1 MFYPSNACTN
11 PRSKSLIVRDVSLN
25 PMLESKEHKIAIL
38 GLGYVGLPLAV
49 AFASHYDVLG
59 FDTNGEKALRIAG
72 GIDPTD
78 ELEGDQLALALQS
91 KLRISSN
98 PADLSICNTFIIT
111 VPTDIKQDKSPNL
124 DPLIEASKT
133 IGQHLHAG
141 DLVIYEST
149 TYPGCTEEI
158 CVPILEQTSGLT
170 YNQDF
175 TVGYSPERI
184 NPGDKIRKLKDIL
197 KVTAGSTPEAAN
209 QVNQLYLTIIEAGT
223 HLAPSIKVAEA
234 AKAIENAQRDVNISF
249 INELALIFDKL
260 AIDTGDV
267 LAAAQTKWNF
277 LPFKPGLVGG
287 HCISVDPYYLAHKA
301 QEVGHDPQVILSG
314 RRINDSMGLHVASSI
329 VKLMHQKDLPV
340 KGSKA
345 LILGLAFKENTG
357 DVRNSKVV
365 DVYQELKSFGL
376 DVDVYDPLAS
386 PIQAK
391 KEYGIDL
398 LETIDLSHYSTI
410 LLAVAHDAFKTL
422 EIATSKERVVYDLKG
437 VLPRDLVDKRL

>member
-1 MFYPSNACTN
+1 MSTA
-11 PRSKSLIVRDVSLN
+11 R
-25 PMLESKEHKIAIL
+25 EHKIAIL

-49 AFASHYDVLG
+49 AFAAHYDVLG
-59 FDTNGEKALRIAG
+59 FDTNAEKAHRIAS
-72 GIDPTD
+72 GIDTTN
-78 ELEGDQLALALQS
+78 ELEGDELSHALTTR
-91 KLRISSN
+91 LRISSN
-98 PADLSICNTFIIT
+98 PADLSTCSTFIIT
-111 VPTDIKQDKSPNL
+111 VPTDINTDKSPNL
-124 DPLIEASKT
+124 DPLIKASRT
-133 IGQHLHAG
+133 IGKYLHPG

-149 TYPGCTEEI
+149 TYPGCTEEV
-158 CVPILEQTSGLT
+158 CVPILQQTSGLA

-184 NPGDKIRKLKDIL
+184 NPGDKVRKLKNIP

-209 QVNQLYLTIIEAGT
+209 QVNQLYLSIIEAGT

-249 INELALIFDKL
+249 MNELALIFDKL
-260 AIDTGDV
+260 DIDTGDV

-277 LPFKPGLVGG
+277 IPFKPGLVGG

-314 RRINDSMGLHVASSI
+314 RRINDSMGLHVSSSI

-357 DVRNSKVV
+357 DTRNSRVI
-365 DVYQELKSFGL
+365 DVYHELKSFGL
-376 DVDVYDPLAS
+376 KVDVYDPLAN
-386 PIQAK
+386 PVQAK
-391 KEYGIDL
+391 NEYGIEL
-398 LETIDLSHYSTI
+398 LENLSLEKYPAI
-410 LLAVAHDAFKTL
+410 LLAVAHEAFKGL
-422 EIATSKERVVYDLKG
+422 NIATSKDRVVYDLKG
-437 VLPRDLVDKRL
+437 ILPRDLVDKRL

>member
-1 MFYPSNACTN
+1 MSTP
-11 PRSKSLIVRDVSLN
+11 
-25 PMLESKEHKIAIL
+25 KEHKIALL

-49 AFASHYDVLG
+49 AFAEHYDVLG
-59 FDTNGEKALRIAG
+59 FDTNAEKALRIAS
-72 GIDPTD
+72 GIDPTN
-78 ELEGDQLALALQS
+78 ELEGDQLSHALNTR
-91 KLRISSN
+91 LRISSN
-98 PADLSICNTFIIT
+98 PGELSACNTFIIT
-111 VPTDIKQDKSPNL
+111 VPTDINPDKSPNL
-124 DPLIEASKT
+124 APLIQASRT
-133 IGQHLHAG
+133 IGQHLHPG

-149 TYPGCTEEI
+149 TYPGCTEEV

-184 NPGDKIRKLKDIL
+184 NPGDKQRNVTNIL
-197 KVTAGSTPEAAN
+197 KVTSGSTKEAAKE
-209 QVNQLYLTIIEAGT
+209 VDALYNSIITAGT

-260 AIDTGDV
+260 NIDTGDV
-267 LAAAQTKWNF
+267 LAAAGTKWNF

-314 RRINDSMGLHVASSI
+314 RRINDGMGLHVASSI
-329 VKLMHQKDLPV
+329 VKLLHQKDLPV

-365 DVYQELKSFGL
+365 DVYQELKSFGME
-376 DVDVYDPLAS
+376 VDVHDPLAN
-386 PIQAK
+386 PEQAMS
-391 KEYGIDL
+391 EYGITL
-398 LETIDLSHYSTI
+398 IKGVVLENYQAI
-410 LLAVAHDAFKTL
+410 LLAVPHESFHSLT
-422 EIATSKERVVYDLKG
+422 IQTSPQCVVYDLKG
-437 VLPRDLVDKRL
+437 VLPRQNVDKRL

>member
-1 MFYPSNACTN
+1 MSTP
-11 PRSKSLIVRDVSLN
+11 
-25 PMLESKEHKIAIL
+25 KEHKIALL

-49 AFASHYDVLG
+49 AFAEHYDVLG
-59 FDTNGEKALRIAG
+59 FDTNAEKAHRIAS
-72 GIDPTD
+72 GIDPTN
-78 ELEGDQLALALQS
+78 ELEGDQLSHALTTR
-91 KLRISSN
+91 LRISSN
-98 PADLSICNTFIIT
+98 PSDLSACNTFIIT
-111 VPTDIKQDKSPNL
+111 VPTDINPDKSPNL
-124 DPLIEASKT
+124 DPLIQASRT
-133 IGQHLHAG
+133 IGQHLHPG

-149 TYPGCTEEI
+149 TYPGCTEEV

-184 NPGDKIRKLKDIL
+184 NPGDKQRNVTNIL
-197 KVTAGSTPEAAN
+197 KVTSGSTKEAAKE
-209 QVNQLYLTIIEAGT
+209 VDALYNSIITAGT

-249 INELALIFDKL
+249 INELALIFEKL
-260 AIDTGDV
+260 DIDTGDV
-267 LAAAQTKWNF
+267 LAAAGTKWNF

-314 RRINDSMGLHVASSI
+314 RRINDGMGLHVASSI
-329 VKLMHQKDLPV
+329 VKLLHQKDLPV

-365 DVYQELKSFGL
+365 DVYQELKSFGME
-376 DVDVYDPLAS
+376 VDVHDPLAN
-386 PIQAK
+386 PEQAMS
-391 KEYGIDL
+391 EYGITL
-398 LETIDLSHYSTI
+398 IKGVVLENYQAI
-410 LLAVAHDAFKTL
+410 LLAVPHESFHSLT
-422 EIATSKERVVYDLKG
+422 IQTSPQCVVYDLKG
-437 VLPRDLVDKRL
+437 VLPRQNVDKRL

>member
-1 MFYPSNACTN
+1 MSTP
-11 PRSKSLIVRDVSLN
+11 
-25 PMLESKEHKIAIL
+25 KEHKIALL

-49 AFASHYDVLG
+49 AFAEHYDVLG
-59 FDTNGEKALRIAG
+59 FDTNAEKAHRIAS
-72 GIDPTD
+72 GIDLTN
-78 ELEGDQLALALQS
+78 ELEGDQLSHALTTR
-91 KLRISSN
+91 LRISSN
-98 PADLSICNTFIIT
+98 PSDLSACNTFIIT
-111 VPTDIKQDKSPNL
+111 VPTDINADKSPNL
-124 DPLIEASKT
+124 DPLIQASRT
-133 IGQHLHAG
+133 IGQHLHPG

-149 TYPGCTEEI
+149 TYPGCTEEV
-158 CVPILEQTSGLT
+158 CVPILEQSSGLT

-184 NPGDKIRKLKDIL
+184 NPGDKQRNVTNIL
-197 KVTAGSTPEAAN
+197 KVTSGSTKEAAKE
-209 QVNQLYLTIIEAGT
+209 VDALYNSIITAGT

-260 AIDTGDV
+260 KIDTGDV
-267 LAAAQTKWNF
+267 LAAAGTKWNF

-314 RRINDSMGLHVASSI
+314 RRINDGMGLHVASSI
-329 VKLMHQKDLPV
+329 VKLLHQKDLPV

-365 DVYQELKSFGL
+365 DVYQELKSFGME
-376 DVDVYDPLAS
+376 VDVHDPLAN
-386 PIQAK
+386 PEQAMS
-391 KEYGIDL
+391 EYGIAL
-398 LETIDLSHYSTI
+398 IKGVVLENYQAV
-410 LLAVAHDAFKTL
+410 LLAVPHESFHSLT
-422 EIATSKERVVYDLKG
+422 IQTSPQCVVYDLKG
-437 VLPRDLVDKRL
+437 VLPRQNVDKRL

>member
-1 MFYPSNACTN
+1 MSTP
-11 PRSKSLIVRDVSLN
+11 
-25 PMLESKEHKIAIL
+25 KEHKIAIL

-49 AFASHYDVLG
+49 AFTEHYDVLG
-59 FDTNGEKALRIAG
+59 FDTNAEKAQRIAS
-72 GIDPTD
+72 GIDPTN
-78 ELEGDQLALALQS
+78 ELEGDQLSHALTTR
-91 KLRISSN
+91 LRISSN
-98 PADLSICNTFIIT
+98 PADLSACNTFIIT
-111 VPTDIKQDKSPNL
+111 VPTDINPDKSPNL
-124 DPLIEASKT
+124 DPLIQASRT
-133 IGQHLHAG
+133 VGQHLHPG

-158 CVPILEQTSGLT
+158 CVPILEQTSSLT

-184 NPGDKIRKLKDIL
+184 NPGDKVRKLKNIL
-197 KVTAGSTPEAAN
+197 KVTAGSTPDAAN

-249 INELALIFDKL
+249 MNELALIFEKL
-260 AIDTGDV
+260 DIDTGDV

-329 VKLMHQKDLPV
+329 VKLMHQKDLRV

-357 DVRNSKVV
+357 DTRNSRVI
-365 DVYQELKSFGL
+365 DVYNELTSFGL
-376 DVDVYDPLAS
+376 EVDVYDPLAN

-391 KEYGIDL
+391 NEYGIDL
-398 LETIDLSHYSTI
+398 IETLDLDLYPTV
-410 LLAVAHDAFKTL
+410 LLAVAHDAFKGL
-422 EIATSKERVVYDLKG
+422 SISTSKDRVVYDLKG
-437 VLPRDLVDKRL
+437 ILPRDLVDKRL

>member
-1 MFYPSNACTN
+1 MSTP
-11 PRSKSLIVRDVSLN
+11 
-25 PMLESKEHKIAIL
+25 KEHKIAIL

-49 AFASHYDVLG
+49 AFAEHYDVLG
-59 FDTNGEKALRIAG
+59 FDTNAEKAHRIAS
-72 GIDPTD
+72 GIDPTN
-78 ELEGDQLALALQS
+78 ELEEDQLSHALNTRLS
-91 KLRISSN
+91 ISCN
-98 PADLSICNTFIIT
+98 PDDLSACNTFIIT
-111 VPTDIKQDKSPNL
+111 VPTDINPDKSPNL
-124 DPLIEASKT
+124 DPLIQASRT
-133 IGQHLHAG
+133 IGQHLHPG

-184 NPGDKIRKLKDIL
+184 NPGDRVRKLKNIL

-249 INELALIFDKL
+249 MNELALIFEKL
-260 AIDTGDV
+260 DIDTGDV

-340 KGSKA
+340 KGNKA

-357 DVRNSKVV
+357 DTRNSRVI
-365 DVYQELKSFGL
+365 DVYHELKSFGL
-376 DVDVYDPLAS
+376 EVDVYDPLAN

-391 KEYGIDL
+391 NEYGIDL
-398 LETIDLSHYSTI
+398 LKTLDLEQYPAI
-410 LLAVAHDAFKTL
+410 LLAVAHDVFKGL
-422 EIATSKERVVYDLKG
+422 NISTSKDRVVYDLKG
-437 VLPRDLVDKRL
+437 ILPRDLVDKRL

>member
-1 MFYPSNACTN
+1 MSTP
-11 PRSKSLIVRDVSLN
+11 
-25 PMLESKEHKIAIL
+25 KEHKIALL

-49 AFASHYDVLG
+49 AFAEHYDVLG
-59 FDTNGEKALRIAG
+59 FDTNTEKALRIAS
-72 GIDPTD
+72 GIDPTN
-78 ELEGDQLALALQS
+78 ELEGDQLSHALNTR
-91 KLRISSN
+91 LRISSN
-98 PADLSICNTFIIT
+98 PADLSACNTFIIT
-111 VPTDIKQDKSPNL
+111 VPTDINADKSPNL
-124 DPLIEASKT
+124 DPLIQASRT
-133 IGQHLHAG
+133 IGQHLHPG

-149 TYPGCTEEI
+149 TYPGCTEEV
-158 CVPILEQTSGLT
+158 CVPILEQSSGLT

-184 NPGDKIRKLKDIL
+184 NPGDKQRNVTNIL
-197 KVTAGSTPEAAN
+197 KVTSGSTKEAAKE
-209 QVNQLYLTIIEAGT
+209 VDALYNSIITAGT

-260 AIDTGDV
+260 KIDTGDV
-267 LAAAQTKWNF
+267 LAAAGTKWNF

-314 RRINDSMGLHVASSI
+314 RRINDGMGLHVASSI
-329 VKLMHQKDLPV
+329 VKLLHQKDLPV

-365 DVYQELKSFGL
+365 DVYQELKSFGME
-376 DVDVYDPLAS
+376 VDVHDPLAN
-386 PIQAK
+386 PEQAMS
-391 KEYGIDL
+391 EYGIAL
-398 LETIDLSHYSTI
+398 IKGVVLENYQAV
-410 LLAVAHDAFKTL
+410 LLAVPHESFHSLT
-422 EIATSKERVVYDLKG
+422 IQTSPQCVVYDLKG
-437 VLPRDLVDKRL
+437 VLPRQNVDKRL

>member
-1 MFYPSNACTN
+1 MSTA
-11 PRSKSLIVRDVSLN
+11 R
-25 PMLESKEHKIAIL
+25 EHKIAIL

-49 AFASHYDVLG
+49 AFAAHYDVLG
-59 FDTNGEKALRIAG
+59 FDTNAEKAHRIAS
-72 GIDPTD
+72 GIDTTN
-78 ELEGDQLALALQS
+78 ELEGDELSHALTTR
-91 KLRISSN
+91 LRISSN
-98 PADLSICNTFIIT
+98 PADLSAYSTFIIT
-111 VPTDIKQDKSPNL
+111 VPTDINPDKSPNL
-124 DPLIEASKT
+124 DPLIKASRT
-133 IGQHLHAG
+133 IGKYLHPG

-149 TYPGCTEEI
+149 TYPGCTEEV
-158 CVPILEQTSGLT
+158 CVPILQQTSGLA

-184 NPGDKIRKLKDIL
+184 NPGDKVRKLKNIP

-209 QVNQLYLTIIEAGT
+209 QVNQLYLSIIEAGT

-249 INELALIFDKL
+249 MNELALIFDKL
-260 AIDTGDV
+260 DIDTGDV

-277 LPFKPGLVGG
+277 MPFKPGLVGG

-357 DVRNSKVV
+357 DTRNSRVI
-365 DVYQELKSFGL
+365 DVYHELKSFGL
-376 DVDVYDPLAS
+376 EVDVYDPLAN
-386 PIQAK
+386 PVQAK
-391 KEYGIDL
+391 NEYGIEL
-398 LETIDLSHYSTI
+398 LENLSLEKYPAI
-410 LLAVAHDAFKTL
+410 LLAVAHEAFKGL
-422 EIATSKERVVYDLKG
+422 NIATSKDRVVYDLKG
-437 VLPRDLVDKRL
+437 ILPRDLVDKRL

>member
-1 MFYPSNACTN
+1 MSTP
-11 PRSKSLIVRDVSLN
+11 
-25 PMLESKEHKIAIL
+25 KEHKIALL

-49 AFASHYDVLG
+49 AFAEHYDVLG
-59 FDTNGEKALRIAG
+59 FDTNAEKAHRITS

-78 ELEGDQLALALQS
+78 ELEGDQLSHALTTR
-91 KLRISSN
+91 LRISSN
-98 PADLSICNTFIIT
+98 PTDLSACNTFIIT
-111 VPTDIKQDKSPNL
+111 VPTDINPDKSPNL
-124 DPLIEASKT
+124 DPLIQASRT
-133 IGQHLHAG
+133 IGQHLRPG

-149 TYPGCTEEI
+149 TYPGCTEEV

-184 NPGDKIRKLKDIL
+184 NPGDKQRNVTNIL
-197 KVTAGSTPEAAN
+197 KVTSGSTKEAAKE
-209 QVNQLYLTIIEAGT
+209 VDALYNSIITAGT

-249 INELALIFDKL
+249 INELALIFEKL
-260 AIDTGDV
+260 DIDTGDV
-267 LAAAQTKWNF
+267 LAAAGTKWNF

-314 RRINDSMGLHVASSI
+314 RRINDGMGLHLASSI
-329 VKLMHQKDLPV
+329 VKLLHQKDLPV

-365 DVYQELKSFGL
+365 DVYQELKSFGMV
-376 DVDVYDPLAS
+376 VDVHDPLAN
-386 PIQAK
+386 PEQAMS
-391 KEYGIDL
+391 EYGITL
-398 LETIDLSHYSTI
+398 IKGVVLENYQAI
-410 LLAVAHDAFKTL
+410 LLAVPHESFHSLT
-422 EIATSKERVVYDLKG
+422 IQTSPQCVVYDLKG
-437 VLPRDLVDKRL
+437 VLPRQNVDKRL

>member
-1 MFYPSNACTN
+1 MSTP
-11 PRSKSLIVRDVSLN
+11 
-25 PMLESKEHKIAIL
+25 KEHKIALL

-49 AFASHYDVLG
+49 AFAEHYDVLG
-59 FDTNGEKALRIAG
+59 FDTNAEKAHRIAS

-78 ELEGDQLALALQS
+78 ELEGDQLSHALTTR
-91 KLRISSN
+91 LRISSN
-98 PADLSICNTFIIT
+98 PTDLSACNTFIIT
-111 VPTDIKQDKSPNL
+111 VPTDINPDKSPNL
-124 DPLIEASKT
+124 DPLIQASRT
-133 IGQHLHAG
+133 IGQHRHPG

-149 TYPGCTEEI
+149 TYPGCTEEV

-184 NPGDKIRKLKDIL
+184 NPGDKQRNVTNIL
-197 KVTAGSTPEAAN
+197 KVTSGSTKEAGKEVDA
-209 QVNQLYLTIIEAGT
+209 LYNSIITAGT

-249 INELALIFDKL
+249 INELALIFEKL
-260 AIDTGDV
+260 DIDTGDV
-267 LAAAQTKWNF
+267 LAAAGTKWNF

-314 RRINDSMGLHVASSI
+314 RRINDGMGLHVASSI
-329 VKLMHQKDLPV
+329 VKLLHQKDLPV

-365 DVYQELKSFGL
+365 DVYQELKSFGME
-376 DVDVYDPLAS
+376 VDVHDPLAN
-386 PIQAK
+386 PEQAMS
-391 KEYGIDL
+391 EYGITL
-398 LETIDLSHYSTI
+398 IKGVVLENYQAI
-410 LLAVAHDAFKTL
+410 LLAVPHESFHSLT
-422 EIATSKERVVYDLKG
+422 IQTSPQCVVYDLKG
-437 VLPRDLVDKRL
+437 VLPRQNVDKRL

>member
-1 MFYPSNACTN
+1 MSTP
-11 PRSKSLIVRDVSLN
+11 
-25 PMLESKEHKIAIL
+25 KEHKIALL

-49 AFASHYDVLG
+49 AFAEHYDVLG
-59 FDTNGEKALRIAG
+59 FDTNAEKAHRIAS
-72 GIDPTD
+72 GIDPTN
-78 ELEGDQLALALQS
+78 ELEGDQLSQALNTR
-91 KLRISSN
+91 LRISSN
-98 PADLSICNTFIIT
+98 LADLSACNIFIIT
-111 VPTDIKQDKSPNL
+111 VPTDINADKSPNL
-124 DPLIEASKT
+124 DPLIQASRT
-133 IGQHLHAG
+133 IGQHLHPG

-149 TYPGCTEEI
+149 TYPGCTEEV
-158 CVPILEQTSGLT
+158 CVPILEQSSGLT

-184 NPGDKIRKLKDIL
+184 NPGDKQRNVTNIL
-197 KVTAGSTPEAAN
+197 KVTSGSTKEAAKE
-209 QVNQLYLTIIEAGT
+209 VDALYNSIITAGT

-260 AIDTGDV
+260 NIDTGDV
-267 LAAAQTKWNF
+267 LAAAGTKWNF

-314 RRINDSMGLHVASSI
+314 RRINDGMGLHVASSI
-329 VKLMHQKDLPV
+329 VKLLHQKDLPV

-365 DVYQELKSFGL
+365 DVYQELKSFGME
-376 DVDVYDPLAS
+376 VDVHDPLAN
-386 PIQAK
+386 PEQAMS
-391 KEYGIDL
+391 EYGINL
-398 LETIDLSHYSTI
+398 IKGVVLENYQAV
-410 LLAVAHDAFKTL
+410 LLAVPHESFHSLT
-422 EIATSKERVVYDLKG
+422 IQTSPQCVVYDLKG
-437 VLPRDLVDKRL
+437 VLPRQNVDKRL